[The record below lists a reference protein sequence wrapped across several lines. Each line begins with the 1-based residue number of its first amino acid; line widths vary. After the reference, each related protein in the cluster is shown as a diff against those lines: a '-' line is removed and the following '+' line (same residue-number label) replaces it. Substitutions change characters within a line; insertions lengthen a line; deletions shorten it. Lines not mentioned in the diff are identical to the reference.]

1 MSETEAEKLNGQIGV
16 VCVKKLRL
24 EALKNWKEVSNV
36 MLFLSCNYYLIAAGI
51 LCGVSLPSLFIP
63 FICGIHLCSLICFL
77 CLSRIIF
84 GFQGPLILRTLQ
96 S

>member
-84 GFQGPLILRTLQ
+84 GFQGPLNLRT
-96 S
+96 